1 MRPLEEIIEEYK
13 NTRQSFKN
21 FTSVGDANKDT
32 LLEYQQRFLDLK
44 ADLRPWH
51 TKMMHAAEM
60 RSDKGAT
67 AIKMRIAVAMV
78 KDEYE
83 FGEGEKP
90 MYDKPPTISNADKYA
105 AATKQYKEFLDQR
118 TFHKESFVNIADL
131 REDIKGYILI
141 INNRLK
147 YNNGF

>member
-1 MRPLEEIIEEYK
+1 MRPLEEIIEEYE
-13 NTRQSFKN
+13 NTRQSLKN
-21 FTSVGDANKDT
+21 FTTVGDANKDT

-51 TKMMHAAEM
+51 TKMMHASEM
-60 RSDKGAT
+60 RSDKSAT

-78 KDEYE
+78 KDEYV
-83 FGEGEKP
+83 FGENEKP

-118 TFHKESFVNIADL
+118 TFHKESFVNVADL
-131 REDIKGYILI
+131 REDLQGYITLCRDRQ
-141 INNRLK
+141 NR
-147 YNNGF
+147 

>member
-1 MRPLEEIIEEYK
+1 MRPLEEIIEEYE
-13 NTRQSFKN
+13 NTRESFKN
-21 FTSVGDANKDT
+21 FTKVGDANKDT

-51 TKMMHAAEM
+51 TKMMHASEM

-83 FGEGEKP
+83 FGENEKP
-90 MYDKPPTISNADKYA
+90 MYDKPPSITNADKFA
-105 AATKQYKEFLDQR
+105 AATRQYKEFLDQR
-118 TFHKESFVNIADL
+118 TFHKESFVNVADL
-131 REDIKGYILI
+131 REDLQGYITLCRDRQ
-141 INNRLK
+141 NK
-147 YNNGF
+147 

>member
-1 MRPLEEIIEEYK
+1 MRPLEEIITEY
-13 NTRQSFKN
+13 NETRDSFKN
-21 FTSVGDANKDT
+21 FTKVGDSNNGT
-32 LLEYQQRFLDLK
+32 LLEYQQKFLDLK

-51 TKMMHAAEM
+51 TKMMHASEM

-78 KDEYE
+78 KDE
-83 FGEGEKP
+83 FVFAEGEKP

-105 AATKQYKEFLDQR
+105 AATRQYKEFLDQR

-131 REDIKGYILI
+131 REDLQVYITLCRDRQ
-141 INNRLK
+141 NK
-147 YNNGF
+147 

>member
-1 MRPLEEIIEEYK
+1 MRPLEEILTDYEEL
-13 NTRQSFKN
+13 RGSFKN

-51 TKMMHAAEM
+51 TKMMNAAEM

-78 KDEYE
+78 KDEYVFAE
-83 FGEGEKP
+83 NEKP
-90 MYDKPPTISNADKYA
+90 MYEKAPSITNADKFA
-105 AATKQYKEFLDQR
+105 AATRQYKEFLDQR
-118 TFHKESFVNIADL
+118 TFAKESFVNVADL
-131 REDIKGYILI
+131 REDLQGYITLCRDRQ
-141 INNRLK
+141 NR
-147 YNNGF
+147 

>member
-1 MRPLEEIIEEYK
+1 MRPLEEILTEYEEL
-13 NTRQSFKN
+13 RGSFKN
-21 FTSVGDANKDT
+21 FTSVGDGNNNT

-78 KDEYE
+78 KGEYV
-83 FGEGEKP
+83 FSEGEKP
-90 MYDKPPTISNADKYA
+90 MYDKPPTMSTADKYA
-105 AATKQYKEFLDQR
+105 AATKQYKEFLKQR

-131 REDIKGYILI
+131 REDLQGYITLC
-141 INNRLK
+141 RDRQQK
-147 YNNGF
+147 

>member
-1 MRPLEEIIEEYK
+1 MRPLEEIIEEYE

-21 FTSVGDANKDT
+21 FTSVGDANRDT

-44 ADLRPWH
+44 SDLRPWH

-83 FGEGEKP
+83 FGENEKP

-118 TFHKESFVNIADL
+118 TFHKESFVNVADL
-131 REDIKGYILI
+131 REDLQGYITLCRDRQ
-141 INNRLK
+141 NK
-147 YNNGF
+147 